1 MRQSCI
7 TTSGPEETR
16 EFARKLAGFLLPG
29 DLVLI
34 EGDLGAGKT
43 TFVQG
48 LAAGLGIDDQVASPT
63 FTLMRIYEC
72 GPTGVRRGVA
82 RLLHADLYRLEH
94 LREVVD
100 LGLPE
105 LLDDAAVAV
114 VEWGEA
120 GAPVLGDDFLEVRI
134 DTADDERPSERV
146 IALRGTS
153 SWSGRVAA
161 MTAAFPD
168 GPGTV

>member
-1 MRQSCI
+1 MAQTMTV
-7 TTSGPEETR
+7 TTSAPVQTR
-16 EFARKLAGFLLPG
+16 EFAAELAGFLMPG
-29 DLVLI
+29 DLVLV

-48 LAAGLGIDDQVASPT
+48 LAAGLGVTEQVASPT

-72 GPTGVRRGVA
+72 GPPGARRGVD

-120 GAPVLGDDFLEVRI
+120 GAPVLGNDFLEVRI
-134 DTADDERPSERV
+134 DRTDVDGHSERSITV
-146 IALRGTS
+146 SGS
-153 SWSGRVAA
+153 GSWSDRI
-161 MTAAFPD
+161 
-168 GPGTV
+168 PGEAP

>member
-1 MRQSCI
+1 VTGTPCVQQSRV

-16 EFARKLAGFLLPG
+16 EFARKLAAFLLPG
-29 DLVLI
+29 DLLLI

-48 LAAGLGIDDQVASPT
+48 LASGLGIDDQVASPT

-72 GPTGVRRGVA
+72 GSTANGRGIA

-120 GAPVLGDDFLEVRI
+120 GAPVLGDDFLEIRI
-134 DTADDERPSERV
+134 DRANDDRPSERV
-146 IALRGTS
+146 ITVSGTG
-153 SWSGRVAA
+153 SWSDRR
-161 MTAAFPD
+161 TF
-168 GPGTV
+168 